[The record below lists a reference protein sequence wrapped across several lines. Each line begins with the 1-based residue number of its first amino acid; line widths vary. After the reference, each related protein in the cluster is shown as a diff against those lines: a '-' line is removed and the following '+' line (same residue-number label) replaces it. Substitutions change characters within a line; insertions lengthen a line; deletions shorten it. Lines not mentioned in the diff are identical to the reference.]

1 MAFFLD
7 VGRKIIENPNAHTI
21 HSLLVNSVVLCW
33 LIKVLVCLVLML
45 YLSEFRVKRFL
56 LFTTKRMS
64 ERI

>member
-1 MAFFLD
+1 MGFFLD

-21 HSLLVNSVVLCW
+21 HSLLINNVVRCW
-33 LIKVLVCLVLML
+33 LIKGFKHIL

-56 LFTTKRMS
+56 LFTTKGIS